1 MVDLRFEFPVQA
13 LPVLIAL
20 LLVYSFVPYLF
31 YFVLCCLAVVSGIGL
46 ALLRGSYKIRGAN
59 TFSRLPQ
66 PETEDL
72 LNRMKLYP
80 KARPQCVLLSANFDS
95 KLQEIIDLTLKHHMI
110 QFYNANIGQ
119 DQESYFRSVMPETWS
134 FLQAL
139 HVSVSRLDIMKL
151 LTQEAVQCLREHH
164 QTIQAQLAA
173 NKCESSFHFQPDLE
187 KFPYLQNP
195 HTELDF
201 LRQLSDVLLCT
212 FLPKNLLNCTAT
224 RVLIREY
231 LACQV
236 FQPIIEQI
244 CDPDFINRKLL
255 AYLSRR
261 EATAKSAQKNYA
273 VATTY
278 QGFMKYLRDC
288 NDAEELKHMREL
300 IITDIMQAKAV
311 HKMKQSR
318 SKGIQDSQFPIPIPA
333 QKAEMLM
340 NRMDLPKYIKQLG
353 LAKEASERLIMKLS
367 GEDYSFLEQSTIS
380 QIPFEYIMTNDKGRT
395 CLLQFL
401 EKRHCH
407 LLYCWMIIED
417 LKSCREN
424 ERRDKVIQIFI
435 QFLSPTA
442 ESYIDPDT
450 EIVRSVE
457 SYLQG
462 NDKDFTALCEL
473 QEYLYTE
480 IHGKYYY
487 SFLCSN
493 EYSELKKQVS
503 SEGALMNSM
512 LSVNQFPS
520 GTGNSREDDSQHKKK
535 LKQLRKQ
542 REEKTEEMVT
552 LTSEPSAA
560 LVQRKKLLEK
570 DLGNLSNEISQIEH
584 YLEHTDQYFG
594 TIGEWIVKVHSVD
607 IEEANSKDPLFIL
620 LVQHLESVQDTTHKH
635 HQHHNSS
642 SSDEFEIVG
651 GKSPSTH
658 EKHPSTS
665 PNPENNESLQRMRD
679 GWVVGRRFSEFE
691 ELHGKI
697 APLCKHH
704 LKFPTLKR
712 LSILPSFGDSKR
724 LSILPSFGDSK
735 EQIAK
740 QWNAFRE
747 QLQDY
752 MNSVT
757 ASPRV
762 MESEYMFNFLSS
774 ASDNFRK
781 SNEILESKRSVLGS
795 LLHFGETKPDALVEP
810 FYMLFIELFELENFT
825 GKVRTQLIDL
835 IQFTFG
841 VSINQKIQETVSWMV
856 SEPMLI
862 YYLENYREAMWPG
875 GNICTSTVT
884 RSDEEKAE
892 TKQQAKEKLLK
903 NMSIVMQTLIS
914 KGKCK
919 VGLIKMFDAFQD
931 GRANKQLFYSIV
943 ELFMCALIPE
953 VQEID
958 V

>member
-1 MVDLRFEFPVQA
+1 MEVRFKVPVQV
-13 LPVLIAL
+13 LPVLAAL
-20 LLVYSFVPYLF
+20 LFAYCVTPYLF
-31 YFVLCCLAVVSGIGL
+31 YLLLCCLAVISGVGI
-46 ALLRGSYKIRGAN
+46 ALMRGFYKIRGAN
-59 TFSRLPQ
+59 TFAGAPH
-66 PETEDL
+66 TEIEVL
-72 LNRMKLYP
+72 LNGMKLYP
-80 KARPQCVLLSANFDS
+80 MARPQCILLSANFDS

-119 DQESYFRSVMPETWS
+119 DQEGYFRSIMPEVWS

-139 HVSVSRLDIMKL
+139 HGSISRLDIIKL
-151 LTQEAVQCLREHH
+151 LTQEAIQCLREHH
-164 QTIQAQLAA
+164 QTIHMQSAA
-173 NKCESSFHFQPDLE
+173 NKFESSFHFHPNLE
-187 KFPYLQNP
+187 KFPYLQNAD
-195 HTELDF
+195 TELDF

-212 FLPKNLLNCTAT
+212 FLPKNLLNCTAS

-236 FQPIIEQI
+236 FQPAIEQI
-244 CDPDFINRKLL
+244 CDPDYINRKLL

-311 HKMKQSR
+311 HKMKQLHN
-318 SKGIQDSQFPIPIPA
+318 KGIHESQFPIPIPA

-340 NRMDLPKYIKQLG
+340 SRTDLPKYIKQLG
-353 LAKEASERLIMKLS
+353 LAKEACERLIMKLS
-367 GEDYSFLEQSTIS
+367 GEDYSSQEQAAIS
-380 QIPFEYIMTNDKGRT
+380 QIPFEYIMTNEKGRT
-395 CLLQFL
+395 YLLQFL

-424 ERRDKVIQIFI
+424 ERHDKVIQIFI

-442 ESYIDPDT
+442 ESYIDPPT
-450 EIVRSVE
+450 NIVCSIER
-457 SYLQG
+457 YLEG
-462 NDKDFTALCEL
+462 SDKDFTALCEL
-473 QEYLYTE
+473 QEYIYTE

-487 SFLCSN
+487 SFLGSD
-493 EYSELKKQVS
+493 EYSEFKKQIS
-503 SEGALMNSM
+503 NEGPVVNSM
-512 LSVNQFPS
+512 LSVNQFLAS
-520 GTGNSREDDSQHKKK
+520 GNSKDDDNQHRKK
-535 LKQLRKQ
+535 LKQLKKQ
-542 REEKTEEMVT
+542 HEEKTEEMVT
-552 LTSEPSAA
+552 LASEPSAA
-560 LVQRKKLLEK
+560 LAQRKKLLEK

-607 IEEANSKDPLFIL
+607 IEETNSKDPLFIL
-620 LVQHLESVQDTTHKH
+620 LVQHLESIQDDTHRRPRR
-635 HQHHNSS
+635 QNST
-642 SSDEFEIVG
+642 SSDEFEIVSDQ
-651 GKSPSTH
+651 SPSKS
-658 EKHPSTS
+658 ERLLSSS
-665 PNPENNESLQRMRD
+665 PNPDSTDGLHRMRD

-691 ELHGKI
+691 ELHAKI

-704 LKFPTLKR
+704 LKKFPMLKR
-712 LSILPSFGDSKR
+712 LSILPSFGDT
-724 LSILPSFGDSK
+724 K
-735 EQIAK
+735 EQLGR
-740 QWNAFRE
+740 QWEAFRE

-757 ASPRV
+757 ASPLV

-774 ASDNFRK
+774 ASDSFRK
-781 SNEILESKRSVLGS
+781 SNEILEAKKSVLGS

-810 FYMLFIELFELENFT
+810 FYMLFIEVFELENFT

-841 VSINQKIQETVSWMV
+841 VSISQKVQETVSWMV
-856 SEPMLI
+856 SESMLI
-862 YYLENYREAMWPG
+862 YYLESYREVMWPG
-875 GNICTSTVT
+875 GIPSTSTVT

-892 TKQQAKEKLLK
+892 TKQQAREKLLK
-903 NMSIVMQTLIS
+903 NISIVMQTLIS

-931 GRANKQLFYSIV
+931 SRANKQLLYSILEV
-943 ELFMCALIPE
+943 FMCALIPE
-953 VQEID
+953 LQEID

>member
-1 MVDLRFEFPVQA
+1 MEFRFKVPVQV
-13 LPVLIAL
+13 LPVLVAL
-20 LLVYSFVPYLF
+20 LLAYCFTPYLF
-31 YFVLCCLAVVSGIGL
+31 YSLLCCLAVISGFGI
-46 ALLRGSYKIRGAN
+46 ALMRGFYKIRGAN
-59 TFSRLPQ
+59 TFASVPH
-66 PETEDL
+66 TEIEAL
-72 LNRMKLYP
+72 LNGMKLYP
-80 KARPQCVLLSANFDS
+80 MARPQCVLLSANFDS

-110 QFYNANIGQ
+110 QFYNTNIGQ
-119 DQESYFRSVMPETWS
+119 DQENYFRSIMPEVWS
-134 FLQAL
+134 CLQAL
-139 HVSVSRLDIMKL
+139 HESISRLDVIKL
-151 LTQEAVQCLREHH
+151 LTQEAIQCLREHH
-164 QTIQAQLAA
+164 QTIQAQSAA
-173 NKCESSFHFQPDLE
+173 NKFESSFHFHPDLE
-187 KFPYLQNP
+187 KFPYLQNAD
-195 HTELDF
+195 TELDF

-212 FLPKNLLNCTAT
+212 FLPKNLLNSTAS

-236 FQPIIEQI
+236 FRPAIEQI
-244 CDPDFINRKLL
+244 CDPDYINCKLL

-261 EATAKSAQKNYA
+261 EATAKSAQNNYGI
-273 VATTY
+273 ATTY

-288 NDAEELKHMREL
+288 NDVEELKHMREL

-311 HKMKQSR
+311 HKMKQLH
-318 SKGIQDSQFPIPIPA
+318 SKGIHESQFPIPIPA

-340 NRMDLPKYIKQLG
+340 SRTDLPKYIKQLG
-353 LAKEASERLIMKLS
+353 LAKEACERLIMKLS
-367 GEDYSFLEQSTIS
+367 GEDYSLQEQSTIS
-380 QIPFEYIMTNDKGRT
+380 QIPFEYIMTNEKGRT
-395 CLLQFL
+395 YLLQFL

-424 ERRDKVIQIFI
+424 ERHDKVIQIFI

-442 ESYIDPDT
+442 ESYIDSPVD
-450 EIVRSVE
+450 IVHSIE
-457 SYLQG
+457 SYLEG
-462 NDKDFTALCEL
+462 SDKDFTALCKL
-473 QEYLYTE
+473 QEYIFTE

-487 SFLCSN
+487 SFLSSD
-493 EYSELKKQVS
+493 EYSELKKQIS
-503 SEGALMNSM
+503 NEGPVVNSM
-512 LSVNQFPS
+512 LSVNQFPA
-520 GTGNSREDDSQHKKK
+520 GVNSKDNDSQHRKK
-535 LKQLRKQ
+535 LKQLKKQ
-542 REEKTEEMVT
+542 HEEKTEEMVT

-560 LVQRKKLLEK
+560 LAQRKKLLEK

-620 LVQHLESVQDTTHKH
+620 LVQHFESIQDDP
-635 HQHHNSS
+635 HQRLQRQNSASSDDFEIVSGSSPSDRVLS
-642 SSDEFEIVG
+642 SSDNTDG
-651 GKSPSTH
+651 
-658 EKHPSTS
+658 
-665 PNPENNESLQRMRD
+665 LQRMRD

-691 ELHGKI
+691 ELHVKI

-704 LKFPTLKR
+704 LKKFPTLKR
-712 LSILPSFGDSKR
+712 LSILPSFGDT
-724 LSILPSFGDSK
+724 K
-735 EQIAK
+735 EQLNR
-740 QWNAFRE
+740 QWEAFRE

-757 ASPRV
+757 ASPLV

-774 ASDNFRK
+774 ASDSFRK
-781 SNEILESKRSVLGS
+781 SNEILEAKKSVLGS

-810 FYMLFIELFELENFT
+810 FYMLFIEVFELENFT

-841 VSINQKIQETVSWMV
+841 VSISQKVQETVSWMV

-862 YYLENYREAMWPG
+862 YYLESYREAMWPE
-875 GNICTSTVT
+875 GNASTSTAT
-884 RSDEEKAE
+884 RSDEKKAE
-892 TKQQAKEKLLK
+892 TKQQAREKLLK
-903 NMSIVMQTLIS
+903 NISIVMQTLIS

-931 GRANKQLFYSIV
+931 SRANKQLFYSILEV
-943 ELFMCALIPE
+943 FMCALIPE
-953 VQEID
+953 LQEID

>member
-1 MVDLRFEFPVQA
+1 MEIRFKLPVQV
-13 LPVLIAL
+13 LPVLVAL
-20 LLVYSFVPYLF
+20 LLAYCFTPYLF
-31 YFVLCCLAVVSGIGL
+31 YFLLCCLAVISGVGI
-46 ALLRGSYKIRGAN
+46 ALMRGFYKIRGAN
-59 TFSRLPQ
+59 TYAGVPH
-66 PETEDL
+66 TEIEAL
-72 LNRMKLYP
+72 LNRLKLYP

-110 QFYNANIGQ
+110 QFYKTNIGQ
-119 DQESYFRSVMPETWS
+119 DQESYFRSIMPEVWS
-134 FLQAL
+134 FLQEL
-139 HVSVSRLDIMKL
+139 HGSVSRLDVIKL
-151 LTQEAVQCLREHH
+151 LTQEAIQCLREHH
-164 QTIQAQLAA
+164 QTIQAQSAA
-173 NKCESSFHFQPDLE
+173 NKFESSFHFHPDLE
-187 KFPYLQNP
+187 KFPYLQTAD
-195 HTELDF
+195 TELDF

-212 FLPKNLLNCTAT
+212 FLPKNLLNCTAS

-236 FQPIIEQI
+236 FQPVIEQI
-244 CDPDFINRKLL
+244 CDPDYINRKLL

-261 EATAKSAQKNYA
+261 EATAKSAQNNYA

-278 QGFMKYLRDC
+278 QVFMKYLRDC

-311 HKMKQSR
+311 HKMKQSH
-318 SKGIQDSQFPIPIPA
+318 SKGIHESQFPIPIPA

-340 NRMDLPKYIKQLG
+340 RRTDLPKYIKQLG
-353 LAKEASERLIMKLS
+353 LAKDACERLIMKLS
-367 GEDYSFLEQSTIS
+367 GEDYSFQEQSAIS
-380 QIPFEYIMTNDKGRT
+380 QIPFEYIMTNEKGRT
-395 CLLQFL
+395 YLLQFL

-407 LLYCWMIIED
+407 LLYCWMTIED

-424 ERRDKVIQIFI
+424 ERHDKVIQIFI
-435 QFLSPTA
+435 QFLLPTA
-442 ESYIDPDT
+442 ESYIDPPTD
-450 EIVRSVE
+450 IVRSIE
-457 SYLQG
+457 SYLEG
-462 NDKDFTALCEL
+462 SDKDFTALCEL
-473 QEYLYTE
+473 QEYIYTE

-487 SFLCSN
+487 TFLSSD
-493 EYSELKKQVS
+493 EYSELKKQIS
-503 SEGALMNSM
+503 NEGPAVNSM
-512 LSVNQFPS
+512 LSVNQFLAS
-520 GTGNSREDDSQHKKK
+520 TNSNDDDNQHRKK
-535 LKQLRKQ
+535 LKQLKKQ
-542 REEKTEEMVT
+542 HEEKSEEMVT

-560 LVQRKKLLEK
+560 LAQRKKLLEK

-620 LVQHLESVQDTTHKH
+620 LVQHFESIQDDM
-635 HQHHNSS
+635 HQHFHRQNST
-642 SSDEFEIVG
+642 SSDDFEIVSG
-651 GKSPSTH
+651 QSPSDLL
-658 EKHPSTS
+658 SSS
-665 PNPENNESLQRMRD
+665 PNPDSTDGLQRMRD

-691 ELHGKI
+691 ELHAKI

-704 LKFPTLKR
+704 LKKFPTFKR
-712 LSILPSFGDSKR
+712 LSILPSFGDT
-724 LSILPSFGDSK
+724 K
-735 EQIAK
+735 EQLGR
-740 QWNAFRE
+740 QWEAFRE

-757 ASPRV
+757 ASPLV

-774 ASDNFRK
+774 ASDSFRK
-781 SNEILESKRSVLGS
+781 SNEILEAKKSVLGS

-810 FYMLFIELFELENFT
+810 FYMLFIEVFELENFT

-841 VSINQKIQETVSWMV
+841 VSISQKVQETVSWMV
-856 SEPMLI
+856 SESMLI
-862 YYLENYREAMWPG
+862 YYLENYREAVWPG
-875 GNICTSTVT
+875 GNASTLTVT

-892 TKQQAKEKLLK
+892 IKQQAREKLLK
-903 NMSIVMQTLIS
+903 NISIVMQTLIS

-931 GRANKQLFYSIV
+931 SRANKQLFYSILEV
-943 ELFMCALIPE
+943 FMCALIPE
-953 VQEID
+953 LQEID